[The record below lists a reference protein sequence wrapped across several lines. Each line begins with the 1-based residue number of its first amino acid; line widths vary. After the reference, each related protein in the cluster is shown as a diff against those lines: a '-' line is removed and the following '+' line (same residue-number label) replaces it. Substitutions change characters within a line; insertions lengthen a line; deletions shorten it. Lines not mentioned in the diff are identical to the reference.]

1 MYKFILPNADNQ
13 PEEYNI
19 ESNSVIIIGANG
31 SGKTRLGVWIE
42 KNSLSVTHRIGAQRS
57 LSFGNYIQQKGY
69 EQSSNL
75 MIYGNE
81 IPQTEHD
88 ARYKWDGEE
97 YNYATSLMDDYEYA
111 LSMLLALKIRQEEK
125 YITECKLR
133 EKEGKPHSSVP
144 ENVVDKLQRI
154 WNYVFPHRDI
164 CVEDGKVIAKYKGK
178 ENTCEYKGKNMS
190 DGERVALYLM
200 AQVLSMPKAK
210 TIIID
215 EPEIHLHRSIMNR
228 LWTAIENER
237 DDCLFIY
244 ITHDTQFAASHVQA
258 KKIWVKNYDGTNW
271 QWEEIQS
278 SILPE
283 HMLLDILGN
292 RKDVLFVEGTID
304 SYDTKLY
311 SEIFK
316 KYYVVACG
324 SCSTVIAWTKAM
336 NKTAQLHDLKCYG
349 IIDRDYRSDYEIEAY
364 RTDGIYALKVAEV
377 ENLFL
382 VPEVLQIVNNIL
394 GYQDDSKVNAVKKY
408 IVDERFKKEINGQ
421 ICESVV
427 SELKYKL
434 SVATISKKNEEEAK
448 NTISSLL
455 ETLSY
460 DEIRK
465 QREKL
470 YTSIA
475 ASRDYKEILKIFN
488 KKALASSI
496 GHFWGIDN
504 KGYCEFVIRQLK
516 TDKGNEIM
524 DAIALYLPEEISRK
538 LYV

>member
-1 MYKFILPNADNQ
+1 MYKFILPNANNQ
-13 PEEYNI
+13 PEEYST

-42 KNSLSVTHRIGAQRS
+42 KNSLNITHRIGAQRS

-75 MIYGNE
+75 MMYGNE
-81 IPQTEHD
+81 LPQRKHD
-88 ARYKWDGEE
+88 SRYKWDGEE
-97 YNYATSLMDDYEYA
+97 YNYVTSMLEDYEYA
-111 LSMLLALKIRQEEK
+111 LSMLLALKIKQEEQ
-125 YITECKLR
+125 YIKECKIR
-133 EKEGKPHSSVP
+133 EKAGRPHDPVP

-164 CVEDGKVIAKYKGK
+164 SIEDGKVIAKVEK
-178 ENTCEYKGKNMS
+178 EGHLCEYKGRNMS

-200 AQVLSMPKAK
+200 AQALSIPKNK

-244 ITHDTQFAASHVQA
+244 ITHDTQFAASHSQA

-278 SILPE
+278 SLLPE
-283 HMLLDILGN
+283 KMLLDILGN

-316 KYYVVACG
+316 KYYVIACG
-324 SCSTVIAWTKAM
+324 SCSNVITWTKAM

-349 IIDRDYRSDYEIEAY
+349 IIDRDFRSDYEIQAY
-364 RTDGIYALKVAEV
+364 KDEGIYTLKVAEV

-394 GYQDDSKVNAVKKY
+394 GYQDESRVEKVKKY
-408 IVDERFKKEINGQ
+408 IIDDRFKNEINRQ

-427 SELKYKL
+427 SELKYQL
-434 SVATISKKNEEEAK
+434 SIASISKKNEEEAK
-448 NTISSLL
+448 NTLNTL
-455 ETLSY
+455 FETLSY
-460 DEIRK
+460 DGIRT
-465 QREKL
+465 QRETMF
-470 YTSIA
+470 TSIGE
-475 ASRDYKEILKIFN
+475 SRNYKDILKIFN
-488 KKALASSI
+488 KKSLSSSI
-496 GHFWGIDN
+496 GHFFGIDN
-504 KGYCEFVIRQLK
+504 KAYCDFLIRQLK
-516 TDKGNEIM
+516 TNRGAEIVN
-524 DAIALYLPEEISRK
+524 AIALYLPDEISR
-538 LYV
+538 

>member
-1 MYKFILPNADNQ
+1 MYKYILPNADNQ
-13 PEEYNI
+13 PVEYST
-19 ESNSVIIIGANG
+19 ETNSVIIIGANG

-69 EQSSNL
+69 EQSLNL

-111 LSMLLALKIRQEEK
+111 LSMLLALKISQEEK
-125 YITECKLR
+125 YIKECKIR
-133 EKEGKPHSSVP
+133 EKEGKSHNPVP

-154 WNYVFPHRDI
+154 WKYVFPHRDI
-164 CVEDGKVIAKYKGK
+164 CIEDGKVMAKFEK
-178 ENTCEYKGKNMS
+178 EGQACEYKGRNMS

-200 AQVLSMPKAK
+200 AQALSIPKDK

-237 DDCLFIY
+237 EDCLFIY
-244 ITHDTQFAASHVQA
+244 ITHDTQFAASHTQA
-258 KKIWVKNYDGTNW
+258 KKIWLKNYDGTNW
-271 QWEEIQS
+271 QWEEIQN

-283 HMLLDILGN
+283 QMLLDILGN

-324 SCSTVIAWTKAM
+324 GCSTVIAWTKAM

-349 IIDRDYRSDYEIEAY
+349 IIDRDYRSDYEIDAY
-364 RTDGIYALKVAEV
+364 KADGVYTLKVAEV

-382 VPEVLQIVNNIL
+382 VPEVLQIVNGIL
-394 GYQDDSKVNAVKKY
+394 GYQDESRVEAVKKY
-408 IVDERFKKEINGQ
+408 VIDERFKNEINRQ
-421 ICESVV
+421 VCESVV
-427 SELKYKL
+427 AELKYRL
-434 SVATISKKNEEEAK
+434 SIATISKKNEEEAK
-448 NTISSLL
+448 STLNTLL

-460 DEIRK
+460 DEIRTQQEAK
-465 QREKL
+465 F
-470 YTSIA
+470 TSIGI
-475 ASRDYKEILKIFN
+475 SGDYKEILKIYN
-488 KKALASSI
+488 RKSLASSI
-496 GHFWGIDN
+496 GHFFGMDN

-516 TDKGNEIM
+516 ANRGNEIM
-524 DAIALYLPEEISRK
+524 DAIALYLPEEISR
-538 LYV
+538 